1 MAVLPSPSN
10 TSQPEAQGFE
20 ANLDDLFLRFAVGPG
35 RQMNIN
41 TAPLQAQAI
50 QTSETPEDFQ
60 QEFGQIYSRTDFS
73 GGEGLDK
80 AHRRNGTE
88 RDFSR
93 YWDSKGVDV
102 FHGDED
108 TGYNAHLL
116 YDVEQKTLTLTDTNN
131 YIAQTTNG
139 YLYITDDNDVYQST
153 DNGDTWGSP
162 MSSTG
167 ITYKIQGITSFGDDL
182 FLVSGDGGTNKELFF
197 YDQSADTW
205 TNQSLGASFTGYFT
219 GIWFSKGTLFVSG
232 KSDTAEYLWES
243 SPFTQNF
250 SGDFQTTNAL
260 TQTEPTHEFTDVID
274 AGAVVLAGNTDGNI
288 YSLKLDGGSWS
299 LKGQTKL
306 SFEEIHSLAA
316 TEGLVFI
323 GTKGS
328 QSQTGRFYSAE
339 VTVADNL
346 YVLANRQLIKQ
357 WDNGIDLTPHSMFV
371 TRDSVYM
378 GIHES
383 ATTTYLWRYFLPTAG
398 IARDIGVTHASN
410 TTSLVKGITQ
420 AGTTVPKFVF
430 VSSGQG
436 VYKELD
442 TYVST
447 GYIVTALADFYTSE
461 KKQWVGA
468 KLNTNGV
475 SAGTVELATSTIPTD
490 IDNIDSPTWQ
500 NQITIA
506 SGVGGDEQVLELVDG
521 RWITA
526 KLTITTSDT
535 SQSPELLSFAIR
547 GFQLVNDLVVDMP
560 INISDQIERPFRKA
574 LRINGQG
581 ELIYQALRN
590 KEGKNVQL
598 EIFRPDTLLRGII
611 ENVSSPIEEISS
623 RGSVTQYCIVRF
635 RGSKVIATSS
645 SGQGL
650 GIQLLGV
657 NNLGL

>member
-131 YIAQTTNG
+131 YMIQTTNG
-139 YLYITDDNDVYQST
+139 NLYLADGTTIYESTDAGETWDAMDTTPITISYDITGLAAFGNSVYITTSDGT
-153 DNGDTWGSP
+153 NGQFLHYDPAAGTPWHSHNTGFTNNNFTGVWFTKGS
-162 MSSTG
+162 
-167 ITYKIQGITSFGDDL
+167 L
-182 FLVSGDGGTNKELFF
+182 FL
-197 YDQSADTW
+197 
-205 TNQSLGASFTGYFT
+205 
-219 GIWFSKGTLFVSG
+219 SG
-232 KSDTAEYLWES
+232 KTSTAEYFWDGDPFADSFS
-243 SPFTQNF
+243 SSF
-250 SGDFQTTNAL
+250 STGSAL
-260 TQTEPTHEFTDVID
+260 FKVEPTHEITSVID
-274 AGAVVLAGNTDGNI
+274 GGAVVLAGSTDGHI
-288 YSLKLDGGSWS
+288 YSLKIDSGTWS

-339 VTVADNL
+339 LTVADNL
-346 YVLANRQLIKQ
+346 YVLTNRQLIKQ

-378 GIHES
+378 GVHES

-410 TTSLVKGITQ
+410 TTSVVTGITQ
-420 AGTTVPKFVF
+420 AGTTTPKFVF

-506 SGVGGDEQVLELVDG
+506 SGVGGDEEVLELVDG
-521 RWITA
+521 RWITS

-611 ENVSSPIEEISS
+611 ENVSSPIEEISP

>member
-80 AHRRNGTE
+80 AHRRNGTD

-102 FHGDED
+102 FHGDQD

-131 YIAQTTNG
+131 YMIQTTNG
-139 YLYITDDNDVYQST
+139 NLYLADGTTIYEST
-153 DNGDTWGSP
+153 DEGDTWSAMTTTPITISYDITGLAAFGNSVYITTSDGTNGQFLHYDPAAGTPWHSHNTGFTNNNFTGVWFTKGS
-162 MSSTG
+162 
-167 ITYKIQGITSFGDDL
+167 L
-182 FLVSGDGGTNKELFF
+182 FL
-197 YDQSADTW
+197 
-205 TNQSLGASFTGYFT
+205 
-219 GIWFSKGTLFVSG
+219 SG
-232 KSDTAEYLWES
+232 KTSTAEYFWDGDPFADSFS
-243 SPFTQNF
+243 SSF
-250 SGDFQTTNAL
+250 STGSAL
-260 TQTEPTHEFTDVID
+260 FKVEPTHEITSVID
-274 AGAVVLAGNTDGNI
+274 GGAVVLAGSTDGHI
-288 YSLKLDGGSWS
+288 YSLKIDSGTWS

-339 VTVADNL
+339 LTVADNL
-346 YVLANRQLIKQ
+346 YVLTNRQLIKQ
-357 WDNGIDLTPHSMFV
+357 WDNGVDQSPHSMFV

-383 ATTTYLWRYFLPTAG
+383 ATETNLWRYYLPTGG
-398 IARDIGVTHASN
+398 IARNLVVSGH
-410 TTSLVKGITQ
+410 TSSATAKVLGITQ
-420 AGTTVPKFVF
+420 TGTSTPLFVY
-430 VSSGQG
+430 VISGVG
-436 VYKELD
+436 VYKEKT
-442 TYVST
+442 TYVDN
-447 GYIVTALADFYTSE
+447 GYLITALADFYTSE

-468 KLNTNGV
+468 KLSTESIQSGAV
-475 SAGTVELATSTIPTD
+475 KLFTSTFTKD
-490 IDNIDSPTWQ
+490 LDDVDATTWEEQ
-500 NQITIA
+500 VHLT
-506 SGVGGDEQVLELVDG
+506 SGVGGDEQVMELVNG

-526 KLTITTSDT
+526 KITISTVDN
-535 SQSPELLSFAIR
+535 SQTPKLLAFAIR
-547 GFQLVNDLVVDMP
+547 GFQLVEDLIVEMP
-560 INISDQIERPFRKA
+560 VNVSDQIERPYRKA
-574 LRINGQG
+574 LNVKGQG

-590 KEGKNVQL
+590 KEGKNVEL
-598 EIFRPDTLLRGII
+598 EIYRPDTLLRGII
-611 ENVSSPIEEISS
+611 ENVSAPVEEISL
-623 RGSVTQYCIVRF
+623 RGSATYYCLVRF
-635 RGSKVIATSS
+635 RGSKVTTETTA
-645 SGQGL
+645 GEGL
-650 GIQLLGV
+650 GLALLGV
-657 NNLGL
+657 GGLG

>member
-153 DNGDTWGSP
+153 DNGDTWSA

-167 ITYKIQGITSFGDDL
+167 ITYKIHGITAFGDDL

-205 TNQSLGASFTGYFT
+205 TNESLGSSFTGYFT

-243 SPFTQNF
+243 SPFTKNF
-250 SGDFQTTNAL
+250 SGDFQAVNAL

-328 QSQTGRFYSAE
+328 QSKTGRFYSAE

-357 WDNGIDLTPHSMFV
+357 WDNGIDLTPHSLFV

-378 GIHES
+378 GVHES

-410 TTSLVKGITQ
+410 TTSVVTGITQ
-420 AGTTVPKFVF
+420 AGTTTPKFVF

-506 SGVGGDEQVLELVDG
+506 SGVGGDEEVLELVDG

-526 KLTITTSDT
+526 KLTITTTDT

-611 ENVSSPIEEISS
+611 ENVSSPIEEISP

-657 NNLGL
+657 NNLGI

>member
-10 TSQPEAQGFE
+10 TAQPQAQGFE

-35 RQMNIN
+35 RQMQIN

-60 QEFGQIYSRTDFS
+60 QEFGQIYSRTNFS

-80 AHRRNGTE
+80 AHRREGTPT
-88 RDFSR
+88 DFSR
-93 YWDSKGVDV
+93 FWDSKGIDV

-153 DNGDTWGSP
+153 DNGDTWSV

-167 ITYKIQGITSFGDDL
+167 ITYKIHGITSFGDDL
-182 FLVSGDGGTNKELFF
+182 FLVSGDSGTNKELFY

-205 TNQSLGASFTGYFT
+205 TNESLGSSFTGYFT

-243 SPFTQNF
+243 SPFTKNF

-323 GTKGS
+323 GTRGS

-383 ATTTYLWRYFLPTAG
+383 TTTTYLWRYFLPTAG

-420 AGTTVPKFVF
+420 SGTTTPKFVF

-490 IDNIDSPTWQ
+490 IDNIDSATWE

-506 SGVGGDEQVLELVDG
+506 SGVGGDEEVLELVNG

-560 INISDQIERPFRKA
+560 INISDQVERPFRKA

-598 EIFRPDTLLRGII
+598 EIYRPDTLLRGII
-611 ENVSSPIEEISS
+611 ENVSSPIEEISP

>member
-10 TSQPEAQGFE
+10 TSQPQAQGFE

-35 RQMNIN
+35 RQMQIN

-60 QEFGQIYSRTDFS
+60 QEFGQIYSRTNFS

-80 AHRRNGTE
+80 AHRREGTPI
-88 RDFSR
+88 DFSR
-93 YWDSKGVDV
+93 FWDSKGIDV

-153 DNGDTWGSP
+153 DNGDTWSV

-167 ITYKIQGITSFGDDL
+167 ITYRIHGITSFGDDL

-205 TNQSLGASFTGYFT
+205 TNESLGSSFTGYFT

-243 SPFTQNF
+243 SPFTKNF
-250 SGDFQTTNAL
+250 SGDFQANNAL
-260 TQTEPTHEFTDVID
+260 TQTEPTHEFTDVVD

-383 ATTTYLWRYFLPTAG
+383 TTTTYLWRYFLPTAG

-420 AGTTVPKFVF
+420 AGTTTPKFVF

-490 IDNIDSPTWQ
+490 IDNIDSPTWET
-500 NQITIA
+500 QITIA
-506 SGVGGDEQVLELVDG
+506 SGVGGDEEVLELVNG

-560 INISDQIERPFRKA
+560 INISDQVERPFRKA

-598 EIFRPDTLLRGII
+598 EIYRPDTLLRGII
-611 ENVSSPIEEISS
+611 ENVSSPIEEISP

>member
-80 AHRRNGTE
+80 AHRRNGTD

-93 YWDSKGVDV
+93 YWDSEGIDV

-153 DNGDTWGSP
+153 DNGDTWSV

-167 ITYKIQGITSFGDDL
+167 ITYKIHGITSFGDDL
-182 FLVSGDGGTNKELFF
+182 FLVSGDGGTNKELFY

-205 TNQSLGASFTGYFT
+205 TNESLGASFTGYFT

-243 SPFTQNF
+243 SPFTKNF
-250 SGDFQTTNAL
+250 SGDFQAVNAL
-260 TQTEPTHEFTDVID
+260 TQTEPTHEFTDVVD

-288 YSLKLDGGSWS
+288 YSLKLDLGSWS

-357 WDNGIDLTPHSMFV
+357 WDNGIDQTPHSMFV

-378 GIHES
+378 GVHES

-410 TTSLVKGITQ
+410 TTSVVTGITQ

-490 IDNIDSPTWQ
+490 IDNINSPTWQ

-506 SGVGGDEQVLELVDG
+506 SGVGGDEEVLELVDG
-521 RWITA
+521 RWITS
-526 KLTITTSDT
+526 KLTITTTDT

-581 ELIYQALRN
+581 KLIYQALRN

-598 EIFRPDTLLRGII
+598 EIYRPDTLLRGII
-611 ENVSSPIEEISS
+611 ENVSSPIEEISP

>member
-60 QEFGQIYSRTDFS
+60 QEFGQIYSRTNFS

-80 AHRRNGTE
+80 AHRREGTPI
-88 RDFSR
+88 DFSR
-93 YWDSKGVDV
+93 FWDSKGIDV

-153 DNGDTWGSP
+153 DNGDTWSA

-167 ITYKIQGITSFGDDL
+167 ITYKIHGITSFGDDL

-205 TNQSLGASFTGYFT
+205 TNESLGSSFTGYFT

-243 SPFTQNF
+243 SPFTKNF
-250 SGDFQTTNAL
+250 SGDFQATNAL

-378 GIHES
+378 GVHES

-410 TTSLVKGITQ
+410 TTSVVTGITQ
-420 AGTTVPKFVF
+420 AGTTTPKFVF

-506 SGVGGDEQVLELVDG
+506 SGVGGDEEVLELVDG

-611 ENVSSPIEEISS
+611 ENVSSPIEEISP

>member
-1 MAVLPSPSN
+1 MAVLPSPAN
-10 TSQPEAQGFE
+10 TNAPESQGFE

-60 QEFGQIYSRTDFS
+60 QEFGQIYSRTDFT

-80 AHRRNGTE
+80 AHRRNGTD

-93 YWDSKGVDV
+93 YWDSKGIDV

-153 DNGDTWGSP
+153 DNGDTWSA

-167 ITYKIQGITSFGDDL
+167 ITYKIHGITSFGDDL
-182 FLVSGDGGTNKELFF
+182 FLVSGDGGTNKELFS

-205 TNQSLGASFTGYFT
+205 TNQSLGATFTGYFT

-274 AGAVVLAGNTDGNI
+274 AGAVVLAGNTDGNV

-420 AGTTVPKFVF
+420 AGTTTPKFVF

-500 NQITIA
+500 TQITIA
-506 SGVGGDEQVLELVDG
+506 SGIGGDEEVLELVDG

-526 KLTITTSDT
+526 KLTITTNDT

-598 EIFRPDTLLRGII
+598 EIYRPDTLLRGII
-611 ENVSSPIEEISS
+611 ENVSSPIEEISP